1 MPEGFR
7 ILQSGGNTR
16 ILENGNVRITQ
27 GYLTEPGAASLTG
40 TGTLAAAGTKSRHA
54 AANLTGAG
62 SIAAVA
68 RKTQQAAI
76 NISGAGSIAAVAL
89 YTGAGSWGGRVES
102 ATRELESGDL
112 RITEAGDTRI
122 SSNVIFNQGAGSI
135 VASATKVPFVSEAYR
150 YQSGA
155 WVIFTPFVYFE
166 NNWQQPE
173 QINRYQS
180 ATSAWKR
187 IY

>member
-7 ILQSGGNTR
+7 ILQSGGDAR

-27 GYLTEPGAASLTG
+27 GYLTQAGAASLTG
-40 TGTLAAAGTKSRHA
+40 TGTLAAAGTKSRGG

-68 RKTQQAAI
+68 RKIQQAAT
-76 NISGAGSIAAVAL
+76 NISGAGSMASVAL
-89 YTGAGSWGGRVES
+89 YTGAGSWGGSSES
-102 ATRELESGDL
+102 VFRKLESGDL
-112 RITEAGDTRI
+112 RITEAGDARV
-122 SSNVIFNQGAGSI
+122 SSNVVFNQGAGAI
-135 VASATKVPFVSEAYR
+135 AATATRTKFSSVAYR
-150 YQSGA
+150 YQSGD

-166 NNWQQPE
+166 SNWQQPE
-173 QINRYQS
+173 KINRYQS